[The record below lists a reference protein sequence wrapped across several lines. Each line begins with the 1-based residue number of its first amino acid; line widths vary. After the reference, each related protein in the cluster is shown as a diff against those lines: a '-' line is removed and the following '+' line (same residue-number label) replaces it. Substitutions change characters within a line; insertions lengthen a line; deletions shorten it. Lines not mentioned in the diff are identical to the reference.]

1 MSEQLVSPFQIEP
14 PSTKHLLMGVGIAAA
29 IAAVVLS
36 VAILPAEYG
45 IDPTG
50 IGTRLGLTQMHQGG
64 GKKIVLVDTLG
75 GNEKLGGNEN
85 LAKTQIAA
93 VGEPLPLPNPAV
105 HQSHAQA
112 PKSETIT
119 INLPANGETEV
130 KTVLQQNQVVLY
142 SWHTDKG
149 LVYVDYH
156 GHSPEWEN
164 KEAFV
169 RYQEAQ
175 DGLAGA
181 NGSLVAPF
189 TGEHGWYWVNLNDY
203 PVTITLS
210 VNGYYDEI
218 KNYGLLN
225 R

>member
-1 MSEQLVSPFQIEP
+1 MSEQPVSPFQLNP
-14 PSTKHLLMGVGIAAA
+14 PSGKQLALSVGIAVA
-29 IAAVVLS
+29 IAAVVLG

-45 IDPTG
+45 IDPAG
-50 IGTRLGLTQMHQGG
+50 LGARLGLAQMHQGG
-64 GKKIVLVDTLG
+64 GSKQVTLTDTLA
-75 GNEKLGGNEN
+75 GNEN
-85 LAKTQIAA
+85 VAKTQIAD

-119 INLPANGETEV
+119 INLPASGETEV

-156 GHSPEWEN
+156 GHSPDWEN

-189 TGEHGWYWVNLNDY
+189 AGEHGWYWVNLNDY

-218 KNYGLLN
+218 KNYGLL